1 MEKFFF
7 CALILAAG
15 KGTRMKSDLA
25 KVLHVLEGKPL
36 LHYCLQS
43 AHQAG
48 AAKIVVIVGHQAD
61 KVRQEFA
68 ESGCI
73 FVDAKTSSWAQV
85 MLSCRQKMY
94 LPVIRVKQLFCAVMC
109 PC

>member
-1 MEKFFF
+1 MEKIFF

-15 KGTRMKSDLA
+15 RGTRMKSDLA

-43 AHQAG
+43 ARQAG

-68 ESGCI
+68 ES
-73 FVDAKTSSWAQV
+73 
-85 MLSCRQKMY
+85 RMY
-94 LPVIRVKQLFCAVMC
+94 LCHAKAAVGHRSCC
-109 PC
+109 PAGKRGTCRLSG